1 MEKIKIGIN
10 GLGRIGRMILRAA
23 LEREDIE
30 VVGINDLSKIDDLI
44 YLLKYDTPHGP
55 INNEIHREKD
65 LLVVSGKS
73 IRVISEPNP
82 MNLKWNEVDATFV
95 IDATGLFLTSEC
107 AKLHLHAG
115 AKFVVM
121 SAPPKDETPMFVCGV
136 NLKSYSGEQIVSN
149 ASCTTNC
156 LAPLAKV
163 LNDQF
168 GILEGLMTTI
178 HPVTATQCTVDSF
191 SKRDYR
197 AGRASGTNIIPYTT
211 GAAKSIG
218 KVIPDLNG
226 RLTGICFRIPTLDV
240 SAIDLTVK
248 LNIPASMEDIRV
260 AIKTAAETNFK
271 GIIGYTEDLVV
282 SSDFMGEKRPCVFD
296 AKASIALNDSFV
308 KIIAWYD
315 NEIGYSNK
323 LLDLIC
329 YINSQRSLYT
339 Q

>member
-1 MEKIKIGIN
+1 
-10 GLGRIGRMILRAA
+10 MILRAA
-23 LEREDIE
+23 LERDDVE

-44 YLLKYDTPHGP
+44 YLIKYDTPHGP
-55 INNEIHREKD
+55 INDAIHREKD

-73 IRVISEPNP
+73 IRVTSEPNP
-82 MNLKWNEVDATFV
+82 VNLKWDEVGAAFV
-95 IDATGLFLTSEC
+95 IDATGRFLTSEC

-163 LNDQF
+163 INDQF

-248 LNIPASMEDIRV
+248 LNMPASMEDIRV
-260 AIKTAAETNFK
+260 AIKTASETNFK

-296 AKASIALNDSFV
+296 AKASIALNDSYV

-323 LLDLIC
+323 LLDLIR
-329 YINSQRSLYT
+329 YIDLHRSLHS
-339 Q
+339 